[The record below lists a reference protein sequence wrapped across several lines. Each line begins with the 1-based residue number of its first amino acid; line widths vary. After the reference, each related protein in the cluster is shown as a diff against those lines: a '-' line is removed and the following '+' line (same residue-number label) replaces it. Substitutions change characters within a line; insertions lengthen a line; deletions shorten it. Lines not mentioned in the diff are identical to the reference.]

1 MLYRLSDRD
10 LTSLAYH
17 GGKAKIA
24 HMLARFRPWQSREYR
39 EPFVGGGAMFNY
51 LRRQGVCERYWIND
65 IDPRVATCHLVLRD
79 DADALIE
86 RLGAIHDEH
95 GGGTRALFDRWLEW
109 QQSGD
114 QLEVAAS
121 VFLRGLIVRGSKSIG
136 YGFARTRVEQGKAI
150 TRSKIIR
157 LRGFAE
163 ILQGVKITNV
173 DYGEVM
179 AAPGTD
185 VFIYADPPYEQVGE
199 DLYDHGAF
207 TLAEFAAAV
216 NCCKHNVLWT
226 LNASGNTEG
235 SFARHNVIRHTVRY
249 SIGGKGC
256 GDEIIGAN
264 YTNPLFEVYARE
276 IGESL
281 NRAA

>member
-10 LTSLAYH
+10 LTSLAYS

-24 HMLARFRPWQSREYR
+24 HLLARFRPWHSKEYR

-65 IDPRVATCHLVLRD
+65 IDPRVATYHRVLRD
-79 DADALIE
+79 DAEALIE

-95 GGGTRALFDRWLEW
+95 GGGTRELFDRWLEW

-114 QLEVAAS
+114 QLDVAVS
-121 VFLRGLIVRGSKSIG
+121 VFLRGLIVRGSNRTG
-136 YGFARTRVEQGKAI
+136 YGFAPTRVEQGKAI

-163 ILQGVKITNV
+163 LLQGVNITNV

-179 AAPGTD
+179 AAPGAD
-185 VFIYADPPYEQVGE
+185 VFITRTRPMSRLEKT
-199 DLYDHGAF
+199 F
-207 TLAEFAAAV
+207 TTTANSPWLNSLLPLIAA
-216 NCCKHNVLWT
+216 NMT
-226 LNASGNTEG
+226 
-235 SFARHNVIRHTVRY
+235 F
-249 SIGGKGC
+249 C
-256 GDEIIGAN
+256 G
-264 YTNPLFEVYARE
+264 P
-276 IGESL
+276 
-281 NRAA
+281 